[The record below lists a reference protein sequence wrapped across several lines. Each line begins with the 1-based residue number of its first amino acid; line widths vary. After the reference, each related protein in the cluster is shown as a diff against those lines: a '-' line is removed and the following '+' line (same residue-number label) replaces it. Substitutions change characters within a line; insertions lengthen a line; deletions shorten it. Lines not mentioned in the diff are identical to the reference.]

1 MDESLH
7 QPSRKDE
14 EQEGRG
20 GIGNKARMLGQP
32 ETESILKSKPD
43 TKMRFSFTFQQ
54 AEGLFF
60 STSFGISS
68 SSGNSNSS
76 SSSGVACW

>member
-7 QPSRKDE
+7 QPSRRDE
-14 EQEGRG
+14 EQEGGG

-43 TKMRFSFTFQQ
+43 TKMGFSFSFQQ

-68 SSGNSNSS
+68 SSNSS
-76 SSSGVACW
+76 SGGGGVACW